1 MASGW
6 GREARV
12 GYADAE
18 GPGNAGGSGLRS
30 LLTGGKV
37 YLLCV
42 ERSPDVISVT
52 ARVGFIA
59 YMVKNE
65 HSK

>member
-1 MASGW
+1 M
-6 GREARV
+6 

>member
-1 MASGW
+1 
-6 GREARV
+6 V
-12 GYADAE
+12 GYVDAE

-30 LLTGGKV
+30 LLTDGKV

-52 ARVGFIA
+52 ARGGFIA